1 MPLLHDP
8 AVCNSIR
15 SRVTQLT
22 PSSSRRWGK
31 MSIDQMLWHC
41 NQVLGTALGDVSVE
55 LQPIPFPLPV
65 IKFLL
70 LSMPWP
76 RGAFTAPEY
85 QAVDPHVF
93 EAEKAKCLELIDRFS
108 QRDMAGA
115 DWPRA
120 AFGQISGRD
129 WSRLQAKHLNHHLK
143 QFST

>member
-1 MPLLHDP
+1 M
-8 AVCNSIR
+8 
-15 SRVTQLT
+15 SR
-22 PSSSRRWGK
+22 RRWGQ

-41 NQVLGTALGDVSVE
+41 NQVLGTAVGDIPVD

-85 QAVDPHVF
+85 KAVDQHAF
-93 EAEKAKCLELIDRFS
+93 ETEKAKCLELIDRFT
-108 QRDMAGA
+108 QHDIAKQDG
-115 DWPRA
+115 PRA
-120 AFGQISGRD
+120 AFGPISGRD

-143 QFST
+143 QFSA